1 MTADAGYILS
11 IDQGTTGTTV
21 LVVGAQGQVVDKAY
35 SEFNQS
41 YPKPGWV
48 EHDPIEIWQTTQ
60 RLITQISHSNR
71 QIVGIGITNQ
81 RETTVVWDRQT
92 GQPVY
97 PAIVWQCR
105 RTADHCA
112 KLKAEGNEEWVRQKT
127 GLVLDPYFSATK
139 IAWILDRVDP
149 DRHRAENGD
158 LAFGTID
165 TWLLWHL
172 TGGAIHATDFTNASR
187 TLLFDIDHLTWDTE
201 LLQLFRVPKAL
212 LPTVYPSRHLWH
224 GLFPIDA
231 DGKSA
236 DPFTV
241 GFTDN
246 SGL

>member
-21 LVVGAQGQVVDKAY
+21 LVVDAQGQVVDKAY
-35 SEFNQS
+35 SEFSQS

-105 RTADHCA
+105 RTTDHCA

-187 TLLFDIDHLTWDTE
+187 TL
-201 LLQLFRVPKAL
+201 R
-212 LPTVYPSRHLWH
+212 
-224 GLFPIDA
+224 
-231 DGKSA
+231 
-236 DPFTV
+236 
-241 GFTDN
+241 
-246 SGL
+246 